1 MGSSPSSSSHWP
13 HRVARKLIKE
23 DVHEMLWR
31 NCQAESRVI
40 NNSLRTTE
48 VNVKWWKGEVVGFWN
63 TMVEERHSKDSSKI
77 TPEGVKQPSLG
88 GLNRSRKTK
97 CGLPWSHH
105 THQARCVLTTREQ
118 NAQEWSA
125 VCSLLCLGECPQW
138 CRHPNPR
145 ACRYDRGPVTQQR
158 DFADV
163 SSALNYGQH
172 TGGHSGGHI

>member
-88 GLNRSRKTK
+88 SLNRSRKAK
-97 CGLPWSHH
+97 RGLLWSHH
-105 THQARCVLTTREQ
+105 THQARRVLTTREQ
-118 NAQEWSA
+118 NAQEWPA

-145 ACRYDRGPVTQQR
+145 ACEYECDTAEGLCRCKLGLKLWTAYWITQ
-158 DFADV
+158 V
-163 SSALNYGQH
+163 GTSN
-172 TGGHSGGHI
+172 